1 MLVSLLISII
11 FSLAILKMEGIDDLI
26 EKENKQLQED
36 NYPCRDVK
44 TEERE
49 VVKDR

>member
-1 MLVSLLISII
+1 
-11 FSLAILKMEGIDDLI
+11 MEGIDDLI

-49 VVKDR
+49 VVKDRWGLADLPCSNKL